1 MTLQEKERE
10 IKKISSPVISSL
22 SIHMCVHACMYVYIY
37 IYTREHPCLLVFL
50 AAL

>member
-22 SIHMCVHACMYVYIY
+22 SIHKCVHACMYIY
-37 IYTREHPCLLVFL
+37 IRASILVFL

>member
-22 SIHMCVHACMYVYIY
+22 SIHMCVHACMYIY